1 MKEVF
6 NKMDCQLLKQRL
18 I

>member
-6 NKMDCQLLKQRL
+6 NKMDCQILKQRL